1 MRLKTKFAA
10 MLCVAGTLMLGACSS
25 DLPEEPGVQD
35 VPEAILTNFMADS
48 PDAEG
53 VRWLSNERYVRAE
66 YTVDGTETE
75 ACYHLSTSE
84 MFWKRRVIA
93 FDRVP
98 EVVRQTLAESV
109 YGEMEVS
116 NRAWRL
122 TRYTHHDSEDFYE
135 IQVTDP
141 EDNSPLYLY
150 YTDEGVLVIASPM
163 GKLVI
168 EDWISQDWS
177 NTVTDL
183 IASRYPGA
191 RCLYVHVDG
200 HNGLTTVKI
209 LDGYTVRIVTVN
221 ADGQWVS
228 TATELKSR
236 DIPATVADSIHDA
249 YPGSKIEKCVEFE
262 TADTSYYIVT
272 IRTADRHKVQ
282 VRVEADGTVVLP
294 DNGGNNNDTP
304 AGDVIAANALTD
316 FVLARYPEA
325 VITDVDIDVKE
336 AEIEA
341 LYNGIELEIEFKGVA
356 GGYRWTGTEWDYDIR
371 RNVPEVI
378 AAAVERDY
386 TGYVLS
392 GLSYQEAPEAAPYY
406 VAVLKTPGTHRTVK
420 VKYDAEGNFLA
431 EYSK

>member
-1 MRLKTKFAA
+1 M
-10 MLCVAGTLMLGACSS
+10 
-25 DLPEEPGVQD
+25 
-35 VPEAILTNFMADS
+35 
-48 PDAEG
+48 
-53 VRWLSNERYVRAE
+53 
-66 YTVDGTETE
+66 
-75 ACYHLSTSE
+75 
-84 MFWKRRVIA
+84 
-93 FDRVP
+93 
-98 EVVRQTLAESV
+98 
-109 YGEMEVS
+109 
-116 NRAWRL
+116 
-122 TRYTHHDSEDFYE
+122 
-135 IQVTDP
+135 TDP

-200 HNGLTTVKI
+200 HNSMTTVKI
-209 LDGYTVRIVTVN
+209 LDWYTVRIVTVN

-236 DIPATVADSIHDA
+236 DIPATVADSIHAA

-282 VRVEADGTVVLP
+282 VRVENDGTVVLP
-294 DNGGNNNDTP
+294 DNGNNNDTP

-341 LYNGIELEIEFKGVA
+341 LYNGIELEIEFKAVA

-371 RNVPEVI
+371 RTVPEVI

-392 GLSYQEAPEAAPYY
+392 GLSYKEAPEAAPYY